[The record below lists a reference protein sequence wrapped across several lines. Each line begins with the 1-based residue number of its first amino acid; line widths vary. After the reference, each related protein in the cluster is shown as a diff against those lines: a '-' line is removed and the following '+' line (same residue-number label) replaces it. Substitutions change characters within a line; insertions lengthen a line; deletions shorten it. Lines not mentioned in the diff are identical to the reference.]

1 MLWVPAMIFD
11 VSYKVAILV
20 GDLYIPY
27 MLSDSPIRDHQVSA
41 AQQRHMSQI
50 RTRIC
55 GSGEATSCIDEQT

>member
-27 MLSDSPIRDHQVSA
+27 MLSDSPIRKHQVSA
-41 AQQRHMSQI
+41 AQQRQMSQI
-50 RTRIC
+50 RTRSC
-55 GSGEATSCIDEQT
+55 GDGEPTPCVVDRT